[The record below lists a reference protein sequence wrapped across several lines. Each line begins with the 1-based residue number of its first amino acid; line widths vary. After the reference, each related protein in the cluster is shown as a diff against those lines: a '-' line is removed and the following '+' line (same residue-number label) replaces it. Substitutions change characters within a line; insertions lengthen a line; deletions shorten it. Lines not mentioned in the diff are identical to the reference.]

1 MMSSGRWARP
11 RRSCDAAAV
20 SSILSSAAL
29 SIVLVVASACS
40 TTVAPAAVRWSD
52 TATVFKP
59 PSDLT
64 PLDASKNGWL
74 KVETDRDRDAR
85 SGIVRWLRRPYDLYA
100 PDGMSIQ
107 KHVDN
112 QGWSDGEDPRAV
124 ELPAGKYVIA
134 SVYGTVYRK
143 VQVEVFPGLTTTV
156 PEDAVA
162 GGPPVFSD

>member
-1 MMSSGRWARP
+1 VNR
-11 RRSCDAAAV
+11 
-20 SSILSSAAL
+20 ILSSVTL

-40 TTVAPAAVRWSD
+40 TTVPPAAVRWND
-52 TATVFKP
+52 TATIFKP
-59 PSDLT
+59 PPELT
-64 PLDASKNGWL
+64 PVDASKIGWL

-85 SGIVRWLRRPYDLYA
+85 SGIVRSLRRPYDIYA

-156 PEDAVA
+156 PENAVA
-162 GGPPVFSD
+162 DGPAVFSG